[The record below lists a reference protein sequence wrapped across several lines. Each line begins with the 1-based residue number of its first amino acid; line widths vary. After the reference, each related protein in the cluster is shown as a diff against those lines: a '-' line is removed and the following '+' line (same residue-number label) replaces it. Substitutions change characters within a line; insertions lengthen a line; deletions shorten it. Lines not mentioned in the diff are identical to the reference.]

1 MPLEVA
7 ISLAPRHVVSVSLAG
22 PAGAL
27 DLLPPQA
34 TVLAELQPVLRGPK
48 GDAGSALSSY
58 PAAVALSGHVAVT
71 LDAAGQAVAADCRTG
86 AHAAA
91 VLGVTTGAAAP
102 GADATVMA
110 EGLLTSPGW
119 GLTPGLPVYLGE
131 AGALV
136 QVVPPS
142 ALFIKPI
149 GLALSSTAVLV
160 DLQPAIF
167 LT

>member
-7 ISLAPRHVVSVSLAG
+7 ISLQPRYTVSVSLAA
-22 PAGAL
+22 PGAAL
-27 DLLPPQA
+27 ELLPPQA
-34 TVLAELQPVLRGPK
+34 AILAELQPILRGTK

-71 LDAAGQAVAADCRTG
+71 LDAAGQAIPADCRTA
-86 AHAAA
+86 AHAAT
-91 VLGVTTGAAAP
+91 VLGATTGAAAA
-102 GADATVMA
+102 GADSTVVN
-110 EGLLTSPGW
+110 EGFLTSPGW

-142 ALFIKPI
+142 ALFIKPL
-149 GLALSSTAVLV
+149 GYALSSSAMLI